1 MTPEKVHGLSRL
13 TQTSIGTSRQRRQV
27 HDASALAYAQTASS
41 RVARRVAGKSIITLE
56 DV

>member
-1 MTPEKVHGLSRL
+1 MHLSPL
-13 TQTSIGTSRQRRQV
+13 TQTSSGTSRQRRQV

-41 RVARRVAGKSIITLE
+41 RVAQIVAGKSIITLE

>member
-1 MTPEKVHGLSRL
+1 MTPEKVPGLSRL
-13 TQTSIGTSRQRRQV
+13 TQTSSGTSRQRRQV

-41 RVARRVAGKSIITLE
+41 RMARVVAGKSIITLE

>member
-1 MTPEKVHGLSRL
+1 MTPEKVPGLSRL
-13 TQTSIGTSRQRRQV
+13 TQTSSGTSRQRRQV

-41 RVARRVAGKSIITLE
+41 RVARLVAGKSIITLE